1 MKKEVDGKI
10 ITLEGDIIF
19 SSKEDFEEFCSHRSA
34 RYTIPEE
41 HLVDHNKSLILNE
54 SLEVLPDQE
63 NFMFEI
69 ELPIRKIFNIGLSK
83 IKTSPG
89 YLIL

>member
-10 ITLEGDIIF
+10 ITLEGDIFF

-54 SLEVLPDQE
+54 SL
-63 NFMFEI
+63 
-69 ELPIRKIFNIGLSK
+69 
-83 IKTSPG
+83 
-89 YLIL
+89 